1 MADVEWTAQLLQL
14 QHAGAYPA
22 LRTTATLPA
31 LAAAREVGLLSST
44 DHDRL
49 VEAWSRASLLRDLN
63 FLGTGRA
70 QSSKIDVLPHEL
82 GELAVVASLMGKDT
96 SERHD
101 VEEEYLRGARRARA
115 IVERVFYAHPERG

>member
-1 MADVEWTAQLLQL
+1 M
-14 QHAGAYPA
+14 
-22 LRTTATLPA
+22 
-31 LAAAREVGLLSST
+31 VGLLSST

-49 VEAWSRASLLRDLN
+49 VEAWSRASLLRL
-63 FLGTGRA
+63 LGTGRA

-82 GELAVVASLMGKDT
+82 KLAVVASLMGKDT

-101 VEEEYLRGARRARA
+101 VEEEYLRGARRAQT